1 VVIGLD
7 DVKVRVDVVLDNVGG
22 QHLVTAWN
30 LLKPGGILQS
40 IGWASGEPAVFP
52 PNSIFAHG
60 PAKTIESFGDAS
72 HPGPDLS
79 TLVNLAASGAIA
91 AGGVA
96 RFVDPPRRRDRRA
109 AGSTCQ
115 REGCYR
121 PRRGAAVMGAPYPD
135 AKLPIVHPGDIASCA
150 AAVLL
155 SPTPITGVF
164 SITGPEKLSL
174 RDQTAVLSDVL
185 GTDLRVEQISED
197 EAVKVGFPQGTP
209 EFVTSSVLGTLG
221 PAATVLEVSG
231 DVQMLT
237 GHAPRTFA
245 DWARENAQAVK

>member
-1 VVIGLD
+1 MVIGLD

-91 AGGVA
+91 VRWGGAVRGPA
-96 RFVDPPRRRDRRA
+96 SATRSPRCWVDV
-109 AGSTCQ
+109 STG
-115 REGCYR
+115 RLLSTST
-121 PRRGAAVMGAPYPD
+121 RRGRDGTHVNQLLVAFRSEGVLGACL
-135 AKLPIVHPGDIASCA
+135 AC
-150 AAVLL
+150 
-155 SPTPITGVF
+155 
-164 SITGPEKLSL
+164 
-174 RDQTAVLSDVL
+174 RWLSDA
-185 GTDLRVEQISED
+185 VE
-197 EAVKVGFPQGTP
+197 P
-209 EFVTSSVLGTLG
+209 
-221 PAATVLEVSG
+221 
-231 DVQMLT
+231 
-237 GHAPRTFA
+237 FA
-245 DWARENAQAVK
+245 E